1 MITKLTPTYFYDK
14 IEDIPF
20 ELLEENNITGLIFD
34 ADNTIID
41 YTKVVSKEKKAWL
54 DELKKRGYNIC
65 ILSNTVSEK
74 KIRNLM
80 KELDVHGLYLAMKPL
95 LKGFN
100 MALNLLDAKKE
111 NVIMIGDQLF
121 TDVLGANRF
130 GIKSI
135 FVNPMHKREDLL
147 TIMKRPLE
155 KYYLKKIKEKA
166 KEK

>member
-14 IEDIPF
+14 IEDISF
-20 ELLEENNITGLIFD
+20 DLLEENNITGLIFD

-54 DELKKRGYNIC
+54 NELKKRGYNIC

-80 KELDVHGLYLAMKPL
+80 KELDVNGLYLAMKPML
-95 LKGFN
+95 RGFN

-155 KYYLKKIKEKA
+155 KYYLKKIKEKV
-166 KEK
+166 KVK